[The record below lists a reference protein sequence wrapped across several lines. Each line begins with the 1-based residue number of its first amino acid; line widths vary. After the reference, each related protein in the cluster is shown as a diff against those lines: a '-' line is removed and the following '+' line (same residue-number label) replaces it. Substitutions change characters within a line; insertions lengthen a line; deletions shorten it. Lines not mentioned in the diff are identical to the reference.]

1 MADNKRG
8 GARPGSGRKATGSN
22 TKHYTVNLTAEE
34 AEMLE
39 RQAAQRDMKV
49 NKYLRELIRLGGQY
63 ANAGLNVQ
71 SQDDDNMAASAKG
84 RFVDEI
90 ISEKSYT
97 EIENG
102 REVHKT
108 ETHIRRWVP
117 EDEQDEDEEVKPYV
131 RNN

>member
-1 MADNKRG
+1 MAEEKRG

-22 TKHYTVNLTAEE
+22 TKHYTINLTVEE

-39 RQAAQRDMKV
+39 RQAAERDMKV
-49 NKYLRELIRLGGQY
+49 NKYIRELIRLGGQY
-63 ANAGLNVQ
+63 AGVGLSVK
-71 SQDDDNMAASAKG
+71 SQLDDKTQGEVKG
-84 RFVDEI
+84 KYVDEI

-97 EIENG
+97 EMENG
-102 REVHKT
+102 HEVHKT

-117 EDEQDEDEEVKPYV
+117 EDELEDDEEVKPYD